1 MQIKKFEAPTIQEAL
16 DAVKRELG
24 PEAIILQTK
33 QNKKGFGL
41 MSKSSV
47 EITAAVSDRAL
58 QKKDYVDSRIPEKS
72 RNALNKLPAQKQA
85 EVYDKYGERYLDGL
99 AEKTKEKVELSKAKS
114 SSNAIVAPPAVSRQ
128 ATASPRVKSRE
139 VSVDSRLMA
148 DLENVQ
154 SQSVKRRVTSTR
166 YADIDESTQ
175 IKKVMVSNDFS
186 SSSTMPIAP
195 ERSTRSREE
204 APSYLPQ
211 YHAQPSMTSFDSGT
225 RLEEEVKQ
233 LKRIITEI
241 KTTQAEGAEAALSGA
256 QAFGNSSVFSVPTL
270 QTAYENLVL
279 NGVDKRFAAPLIKK
293 VAFELGPDRSKDP
306 DQVIDQIAF
315 ELMEGSETL
324 SALSSIKRQSGKVNT
339 DALQSSNAL
348 TDSSVPSI
356 LALVGPTGVGKTTTL
371 AKIASEALLKR
382 NLKVGFINL
391 DSYKVA
397 AFDQL
402 ATYAKILNVP
412 FRSVA
417 SAEDFVAAIH
427 DFKSLD
433 LILIDTTGRSQK
445 DPESLK
451 EMETLLNSIPGVQT
465 ELVLSATTRDLELYD
480 IATRFSIFKPQGLI
494 FSKLD
499 EATVYGAVYNV
510 SQKAKLPLVYFTTG
524 QRVPEDLEEAT
535 PERVAALILDL

>member
-47 EITAAVSDRAL
+47 EITAAVSERAL

-72 RNALNKLPAQKQA
+72 REALEKLPANKQA

-99 AEKTKEKVELSKAKS
+99 AEKTKEKVEFSGAKP
-114 SSNAIVAPPAVSRQ
+114 VA
-128 ATASPRVKSRE
+128 PRVKSRE

-148 DLENVQ
+148 DLENVH
-154 SQSVKRRVTSTR
+154 SQPTKRRVTSTR
-166 YADIDESTQ
+166 YVDIDETTPV
-175 IKKVMVSNDFS
+175 KKISVAQAPVPTAVIQDA
-186 SSSTMPIAP
+186 IAP
-195 ERSTRSREE
+195 MPQQILR
-204 APSYLPQ
+204 PS
-211 YHAQPSMTSFDSGT
+211 GNE
-225 RLEEEVKQ
+225 RLEEEVRQ
-233 LKRIITEI
+233 LKRIISEI
-241 KTTQAEGAEAALSGA
+241 KTTQAESNPAHSGA
-256 QAFGNSSVFSVPTL
+256 QALGGGSVFSIPTL

-279 NGVDKRFAAPLIKK
+279 NGVDRRFAAPLIKK
-293 VAFELGPDRSKDP
+293 AAFELGPERAKDP
-306 DQVIDQIAF
+306 DQVMDQIAF

-324 SALSSIKRQSGKVNT
+324 SALASIQRQSSKVSVDAIGQMSART
-339 DALQSSNAL
+339 DA
-348 TDSSVPSI
+348 SVPSI

-382 NLKVGFINL
+382 NLKVGLINL

-417 SAEDFVAAIH
+417 SADDFAAAIH
-427 DFKSLD
+427 DFQSLD

-451 EMETLLNSIPGVQT
+451 EMEALLNSVPGVQT

-480 IATRFSIFKPQGLI
+480 ITTRFSIFKPQGLI

-510 SQKAKLPLVYFTTG
+510 SQKSKLPLVYFTTG